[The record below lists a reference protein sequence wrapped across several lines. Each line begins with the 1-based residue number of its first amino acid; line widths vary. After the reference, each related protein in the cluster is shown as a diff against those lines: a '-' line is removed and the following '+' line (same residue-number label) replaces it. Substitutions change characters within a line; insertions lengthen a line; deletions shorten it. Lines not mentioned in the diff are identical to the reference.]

1 MWKGSRKP
9 GNNCWFRVRGEHSGQ
24 RGTMGA
30 FLHPERNTEFVR
42 GECRTWKIF
51 LKLISTRRKNKVTYT
66 KAGRKEDRES
76 AHSNLQGEWQLLV
89 FTH

>member
-1 MWKGSRKP
+1 M
-9 GNNCWFRVRGEHSGQ
+9 
-24 RGTMGA
+24 
-30 FLHPERNTEFVR
+30 
-42 GECRTWKIF
+42 
-51 LKLISTRRKNKVTYT
+51 KLISTRRKNKVTYT